1 MEMNE
6 QYVTGS
12 QHVAT
17 LKTYVSYEQ
26 AKEHMELLLKLKSNG
41 MKVEQEISAL
51 VKWMSEMLG
60 IEPEDTSFA
69 VAKLKAFRPSIMVRM
84 FMSQANISEYTKGK
98 PSYGYNADTI
108 GAHSQSD
115 VQVYVPVSEI
125 VKFDNVAGKLVGY
138 KIRGDEVCE

>member
-6 QYVTGS
+6 QYETGG
-12 QHVAT
+12 QYTAT

-51 VKWMSEMLG
+51 VKRMSEMLG
-60 IEPEDTSFA
+60 IEPEDTGFG
-69 VAKLKAFRPSIMVRM
+69 VAKLKMYRPPIMVRM
-84 FMSQANISEYTKGK
+84 FMSQANISEYTKGQ

-108 GAHSQSD
+108 GAHSASD
-115 VQVYVPVSEI
+115 IQVYVPASEI
-125 VKFDNVAGKLVGY
+125 AEFVNVEGKLVGY
-138 KIRGDEVCE
+138 KIRGYEVCE